1 MKKDGTGWDPGS
13 TECAVRKCAGKGSG
27 SLENQKSTA
36 SRKVS
41 EDKVSR
47 RSSCVQ
53 FYRET
58 EGSQDWEIV
67 MGFVV
72 RNFWES
78 SCSRLVCEEADCRRM
93 SAWE

>member
-1 MKKDGTGWDPGS
+1 MVHTWWTFSEWVNGVIHPEVKLRSWQMRVYMKKDGTGWDPGS
-13 TECAVRKCAGKGSG
+13 TECAVRKCAGKGNG

-36 SRKVS
+36 SWKVS

-58 EGSQDWEIV
+58 EGSQD
-67 MGFVV
+67 
-72 RNFWES
+72 
-78 SCSRLVCEEADCRRM
+78 
-93 SAWE
+93 